1 MLFHVH
7 ALVPANLWHPK
18 FQSSSQYFA
27 LSFLSSTQKCKIP
40 TDNTVTWFQLASCY
54 TRSFYL
60 EFEQYM
66 NITYAGILD
75 NQ

>member
-1 MLFHVH
+1 MPLS
-7 ALVPANLWHPK
+7 HPIYGILN
-18 FQSSSQYFA
+18 STPVAHNYFA

-54 TRSFYL
+54 TWSFYL